1 MTVMSLF
8 SANYFEIAKPMPLA
22 DPVITA
28 IFSLSDTLLIYSSI
42 ITIDR
47 AIDINISKSFN

>member
-1 MTVMSLF
+1 
-8 SANYFEIAKPMPLA
+8 MPLA

-42 ITIDR
+42 ITIFR
-47 AIDINISKSFN
+47 AIDINILKSFN

>member
-8 SANYFEIAKPMPLA
+8 SANYFEIAKPIPLA